1 MANLKDYATGT
12 VAAPP
17 SPALSGTSFTV
28 QTGEGARYPATPF
41 NATAHPADEMP
52 TLNNAEKILVTNIT
66 SNTLTVTRAQGDTT
80 AKNIAAGWRI
90 SNSLF
95 VGDFINSSDL
105 IDEDSM
111 ATNSASKVPSQQSVK
126 AYADARE
133 VAADAYADSIVAAA
147 KAALFPVGSIY
158 TNAGVST
165 NPATLL
171 GFGTWT
177 AFGAGRVMVGF
188 DSGQT
193 EFDTPEETGGAKT
206 HTRTTAEM
214 PSHTHGVGTLNR
226 LGNVGNVVNGA
237 TSFDDWPGSSGP
249 ISATNAI
256 VGHSWTGSLANEG
269 GGGAHNNLQPYIVV
283 YMWKRTA

>member
-206 HTRTTAEM
+206 HTLTTAEM